1 MSIDNILQSLSKYKE
16 DNFPPVHLWNPEL
29 CTNASFSIDIKGD
42 WYYNNSIIGRMRLK
56 KLFSTILK
64 REGDDYF
71 LVTPVEKIKLDV
83 EIAPYLIVDF
93 TYDHI
98 NKEIILDT
106 NFDYSFPLNDDH
118 KLELKLCNEN
128 HYPIVN
134 VRSGIEGLITRSVY
148 YKLIDIAAEQK
159 NNSKKNI
166 LILESFKT
174 FHELGSIA

>member
-42 WYYNNSIIGRMRLK
+42 WYYNNSIIGRLRLK

-83 EIAPYLIVDF
+83 EIAPPLVKYIAKQLKELGYKPGIVSRGYGGNYTGTHQVTEKSTYKETGDEAQILSKLDMPFYLDRNRPRAV
-93 TYDHI
+93 
-98 NKEIILDT
+98 KSL
-106 NFDYSFPLNDDH
+106 
-118 KLELKLCNEN
+118 
-128 HYPIVN
+128 V
-134 VRSGIEGLITRSVY
+134 
-148 YKLIDIAAEQK
+148 K
-159 NNSKKNI
+159 NNDCDVV
-166 LILESFKT
+166 
-174 FHELGSIA
+174 IADDQRE

>member
-1 MSIDNILQSLSKYKE
+1 MSIDSILKSLSKYNE

-42 WYYNNSIIGRMRLK
+42 WYYNNSIIGRKRLK

-64 REGDDYF
+64 REGDNYF

-93 TYDHI
+93 TYDNL

-106 NFDYSFPLNDDH
+106 GFDYSFPLNLDH
-118 KLELKLCNEN
+118 KLELKLYNDEY
-128 HYPIVN
+128 YPVVN
-134 VRSGIEGLITRSVY
+134 VRSGIEGLIARSVY
-148 YKLIDIAAEQK
+148 YKLIDIAIEQK
-159 NNSKKNI
+159 NNSKRNI
-166 LILESFKT
+166 LLLESFKT